1 VTDLPIALTGRLAE
15 RLGRALDRE
24 AKIPGALESLGP
36 IAGRDVLLL
45 DGSSVWNAER
55 LAESG
60 ARVTSITADELAGAD
75 PAGADRLEAD
85 HLLADGSA
93 DVLVVA
99 WSAFRDPT
107 PAELAAAERLLRPG
121 GRLLVIQDYGR
132 DDVSRLYGP
141 RPEYSEWSR
150 RDGPFLGSGF
160 KVRVI
165 HSWWT
170 FDSLDETREFLVD
183 AFGVP
188 GEQLAA
194 GLTRPRLSYNV
205 AVYHRSFD
213 PG

>member
-1 VTDLPIALTGRLAE
+1 
-15 RLGRALDRE
+15 
-24 AKIPGALESLGP
+24 
-36 IAGRDVLLL
+36 LL
-45 DGSSVWNAER
+45 DGSSVWTAER

-60 ARVTSITADELAGAD
+60 ARVTSITADGLAAAAPTAASLAPTALD
-75 PAGADRLEAD
+75 PTAPDPTASDPTMAAG
-85 HLLADGSA
+85 HADGRA

-141 RPEYSEWSR
+141 RPEYSDWSR

-170 FDSLDETREFLVD
+170 FDSLEEAREFLAD
-183 AFGVP
+183 AFGAP

-213 PG
+213 AA